1 MADQKISELT
11 AVTTTAN
18 TDNIVLAKSNANNK
32 ITVANF
38 FSAIATPASF
48 SSKVSIT
55 GAETLT
61 QPGAVSVAT
70 NISYITNAT
79 SAGTL
84 TIAAGVEGQIK
95 VIICTS
101 NTGSNTLTLDD
112 SDLAQDTIVFDAAG
126 KTATLIYT
134 NTKWYMIGGTATS
147 T

>member
-79 SAGTL
+79 S
-84 TIAAGVEGQIK
+84 EQK
-95 VIICTS
+95 
-101 NTGSNTLTLDD
+101 N
-112 SDLAQDTIVFDAAG
+112 DT
-126 KTATLIYT
+126 
-134 NTKWYMIGGTATS
+134 
-147 T
+147 

>member
-11 AVTTTAN
+11 A
-18 TDNIVLAKSNANNK
+18 DNIVLAKSNANNK

-84 TIAAGVEGQIK
+84 TIAAGVEGQLKI
-95 VIICTS
+95 IICTS
-101 NTGSNTLTLDD
+101 NSSSNTLTLDD
-112 SDLAQDTIVFDAAG
+112 SDLAQDTIVFDAAS

-134 NTKWYMIGGTATS
+134 NTKWYMIGGTATA